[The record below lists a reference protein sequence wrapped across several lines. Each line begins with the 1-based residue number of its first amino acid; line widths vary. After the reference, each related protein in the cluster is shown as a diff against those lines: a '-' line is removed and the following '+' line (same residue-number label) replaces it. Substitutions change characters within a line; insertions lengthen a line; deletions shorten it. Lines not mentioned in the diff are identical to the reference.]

1 MPELAAGYL
10 SDIATQVGALS
21 AFLGGFAATFLG
33 TLLALG
39 LKGRMASV
47 AIGFASVSAV
57 AFIAAVVASTAL
69 VALLHPE
76 APTAV
81 GDVSS
86 AGPRALMSLAFLVGL
101 YTLLVSLGLSGWT
114 RSRGTGLTTSIAA
127 GLGIVLVTTMLVG
140 IG

>member
-39 LKGRMASV
+39 LKGRMAGV

-76 APTAV
+76 APAV
-81 GDVSS
+81 VGSVSS

-127 GLGIVLVTTMLVG
+127 GLGVVLVTTMLVG